1 MNDEGW
7 CFEAV
12 EGFADEQ
19 MDEQM
24 DRRTDGWTD
33 EQTFAFLTEWA

>member
-12 EGFADEQ
+12 EGFA
-19 MDEQM
+19 DEQM